1 MSLHKKLFVIS
12 IVAWALVMGAV
23 LFQSYFFILKDYRDL
38 EDKDIQGLF
47 HRAQE
52 AISRTV
58 ESLNTLNVDWAHWND
73 TYEFLKKKNET
84 YIKENILN
92 KTTYKDIKQN
102 FLLFFDN
109 SSNYF
114 YGSAY
119 DQKTQDFTKV
129 PPSLLNYLEQ
139 HKLILKHEDVSDHVG
154 GFISLPEGYALIS
167 SYAVSNGEATEKSI
181 GNIVMGYYF
190 NEQRL
195 KKLSET
201 LQIPLSLIPPEK
213 FNNNPEITSSLEQ
226 LEKGQEYFSV
236 LYDKSTIHIYT
247 LFKDVENK
255 LIGLLRIDMP
265 RTTYLRG
272 LTTIHNYII
281 TMCIVGILIV
291 ALIEL
296 LLKYFVL
303 DRITTFKN
311 QLQNITSTKVF
322 SKNITISGHDEIS
335 AMVEDSNKMLNV
347 INNTQNQLKESINE
361 LTETNVNLNNEISER
376 KKMEIKVA
384 KLNNQLVV
392 AARRAGM
399 ADIATSVLHNIGNV
413 LNSTNTSVAL
423 MQENIDNSKA
433 QSLEKVADIL
443 TKHSEDLS
451 QFLSADPA
459 GKNIPNFIKILS
471 DELKK
476 ERSQLSEETVA
487 LQKNIQHIKD
497 IITMQHS
504 VSGSIG
510 MMEKVNISDLL
521 ENAITINKTDAL
533 AHIEI
538 VRDYQPIKKVISD
551 QVKLLQIFVN
561 LIKNAIDSLLE
572 SEVKHKKLSIEL
584 HEKDDKHFE
593 VKITDNGLGIEKD
606 NILKI
611 FTYGYT
617 TKETGHGFGLHT
629 SAVSAQDMGGLLT
642 AKSPGLGKGA
652 TFTIVLPYES
662 RVGEKYE
669 GEKSETHIDY

>member
-1 MSLHKKLFVIS
+1 
-12 IVAWALVMGAV
+12 
-23 LFQSYFFILKDYRDL
+23 
-38 EDKDIQGLF
+38 
-47 HRAQE
+47 
-52 AISRTV
+52 
-58 ESLNTLNVDWAHWND
+58 
-73 TYEFLKKKNET
+73 
-84 YIKENILN
+84 
-92 KTTYKDIKQN
+92 
-102 FLLFFDN
+102 
-109 SSNYF
+109 
-114 YGSAY
+114 
-119 DQKTQDFTKV
+119 
-129 PPSLLNYLEQ
+129 
-139 HKLILKHEDVSDHVG
+139 
-154 GFISLPEGYALIS
+154 
-167 SYAVSNGEATEKSI
+167 
-181 GNIVMGYYF
+181 
-190 NEQRL
+190 
-195 KKLSET
+195 
-201 LQIPLSLIPPEK
+201 
-213 FNNNPEITSSLEQ
+213 
-226 LEKGQEYFSV
+226 
-236 LYDKSTIHIYT
+236 
-247 LFKDVENK
+247 
-255 LIGLLRIDMP
+255 
-265 RTTYLRG
+265 
-272 LTTIHNYII
+272 
-281 TMCIVGILIV
+281 
-291 ALIEL
+291 
-296 LLKYFVL
+296 
-303 DRITTFKN
+303 
-311 QLQNITSTKVF
+311 
-322 SKNITISGHDEIS
+322 
-335 AMVEDSNKMLNV
+335 
-347 INNTQNQLKESINE
+347 
-361 LTETNVNLNNEISER
+361 
-376 KKMEIKVA
+376 
-384 KLNNQLVV
+384 V